1 VQFQAAVRLAPR
13 VARAR
18 LALGSTLM
26 EAGRLDDA
34 VRALR
39 ETIEIL
45 PASGDARWALADV
58 YERLDRGTD
67 AVASLEAAA
76 ALTVMAGKAHLY
88 WRIAQLAHGYWRD
101 FPRVIAMVSRRT
113 WLVLNEPHAHKD
125 LGMAYE
131 RAGRA
136 DEALTELLMATLL
149 GYEDGEML
157 GAMGQIHLAA
167 GRLDMAEAT
176 LQRAVT
182 LAPDL
187 PQARYALGSTL
198 RRLGRIEEATQ
209 QFDAYRRLQAAA
221 FEAQRRAFE
230 EARKK

>member
-1 VQFQAAVRLAPR
+1 MRLAPR

-34 VRALR
+34 ERALR
-39 ETIEIL
+39 ETSEIL

-113 WLVLNEPHAHKD
+113 WLVLNEPHSHKD
-125 LGMAYE
+125 LGLAYD

-157 GAMGQIHLAA
+157 GAMGQPSRPGDSTWRSDAA
-167 GRLDMAEAT
+167 RSDARSPFCHRRAT
-176 LQRAVT
+176 TRQH
-182 LAPDL
+182 
-187 PQARYALGSTL
+187 
-198 RRLGRIEEATQ
+198 
-209 QFDAYRRLQAAA
+209 AAA
-221 FEAQRRAFE
+221 PGPDRGNDRAARRVPPPAGHRVRGPARVRGSEA
-230 EARKK
+230 